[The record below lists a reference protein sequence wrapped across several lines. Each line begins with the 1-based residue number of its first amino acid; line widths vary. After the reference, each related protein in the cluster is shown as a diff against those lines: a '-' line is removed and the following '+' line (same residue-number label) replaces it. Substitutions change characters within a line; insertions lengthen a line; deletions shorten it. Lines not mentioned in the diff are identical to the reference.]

1 MKTRRDLMKLKSTQ
15 SCFFFYLRKK
25 IQESVKAG
33 VSDTLSHDGQMSPI
47 PYNKWRTKSD
57 EKAEGSVKSAFL
69 VLITFLILRLL
80 ILIREAHY
88 SGWLM
93 NAMNQHK
100 HCGLKSSQII
110 LTNSVNVLRVLR
122 GFNKVHDRPSFCQKT
137 SKTLYKH
144 KSWLVEMT
152 DVVSPLMFNQLGW
165 MHCK

>member
-1 MKTRRDLMKLKSTQ
+1 MYEKSARLNEAEDHSIVFTL
-15 SCFFFYLRKK
+15 SEKK
-25 IQESVKAG
+25 ILGSVKAG
-33 VSDTLSHDGQMSPI
+33 VSDTLSRDGQMIPI
-47 PYNKWRTKSD
+47 QYNKRRS
-57 EKAEGSVKSAFL
+57 EAVKSAFL

-80 ILIREAHY
+80 ILIQEAHY

-110 LTNSVNVLRVLR
+110 LTNSANVLRLQRAVR
-122 GFNKVHDRPSFCQKT
+122 GFNKVHDKQPFCQKT

-152 DVVSPLMFNQLGW
+152 DVVSPLMFNQSGW
-165 MHCK
+165 MHRK